1 MLLDLLLYLAIASL
15 MLAGQFARS
24 INSVKRSVGTAQ
36 GQYAVQLQSGVN
48 LYMLANITELMKAA
62 PLVDGFVNPM
72 KPTILEL
79 RNKKYLPS
87 SFGTVSPFGST
98 FAVELKASNCPA
110 VPPTPTVPA
119 TPPVPC
125 VVAGYAWTTAPFNN
139 DAGGVDMPVLAQARE
154 TIGQD
159 GAMSFPGAGAVIRG
173 FNEGYADTNP
183 AGNVAGILAIRVG
196 TNSGFLSAL
205 NMFYRKS
212 GDELAGTMEARNNDI
227 KDVKALTA
235 ETVTS
240 SGTTKASNVVV
251 TDMAIAGADCSTAG
265 AKNIRLNESGTGVVV
280 CYNNVWQQVGNV
292 VPGITDGGS
301 CATANQIGTNAIG
314 VAFFCNGSFW
324 SPMVTFANVGDLC
337 ATAGRVAMVATTREQ
352 LICRG
357 GRYQSVNNLFPK
369 IVQVA
374 RYSVTDGASV
384 PKPTCGPGGTNAW
397 SWSMT
402 QCVLDVGKTPPR
414 QACYVAATEGATTY
428 TVSVRVKDDTGGD
441 FSANYLNVSAIFNTE
456 CSY

>member
-62 PLVDGFVNPM
+62 PSVGGFVNPL

-79 RNKKYLPS
+79 RNNKYLPN

-110 VPPTPTVPA
+110 ATPPVTVPP

-139 DAGGVDMPVLAQARE
+139 DAGSVDMPVLAQARE

-159 GAMSFPGAGAVIRG
+159 GAMSFPGAGAAIRG
-173 FNEGYADTNP
+173 FNEGYSDVNP

-212 GDELAGTMEARNNDI
+212 GDELAGTMEAKNNDI
-227 KDVKALTA
+227 KDVKDLTA
-235 ETVTS
+235 ATVTT
-240 SGTTKASNVVV
+240 SGTTKASNLVV
-251 TDMAIAGADCSTAG
+251 TEMAAAGTNCSAAGAQ
-265 AKNIRLNESGTGVVV
+265 NIRLNASGTGIVV

-292 VPGITDGGS
+292 VAGIADGGS
-301 CATANQIGTNAIG
+301 CTTANQVGTDATG
-314 VAFFCNGSFW
+314 VTFVCNGSFW
-324 SPMVTFANVGDLC
+324 SPLAVFANAGDLC
-337 ATAGRVAMVATTREQ
+337 TMAGRVAITTTTREQ

-357 GRYQSVNNLFPK
+357 GRYQSVNSLFPK

-428 TVSVRVKDDTGGD
+428 TVAVRVKDDTGGD
-441 FSANYLNVSAIFNTE
+441 FSASYLNVSAIFNTE